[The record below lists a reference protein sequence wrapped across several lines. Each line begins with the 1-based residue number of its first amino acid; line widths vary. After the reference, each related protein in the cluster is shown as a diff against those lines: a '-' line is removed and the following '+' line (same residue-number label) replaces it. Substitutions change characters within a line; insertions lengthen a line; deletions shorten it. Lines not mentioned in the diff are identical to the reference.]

1 MDSGYSFEALL
12 SKKKYLQL
20 QGLDD
25 QELWR
30 QYLEEN
36 DDVLGYIY
44 IVHVKMLFRFGR
56 QFLQDRELLKDCIQ
70 DLFINLK
77 KTKDA
82 SVKVTSIKSYL
93 FKALYRNIQHTLKI
107 DSRFVKGEDFRLDT
121 AMADQVS
128 VEMKWAGEEESAS
141 LKNRVSEAL
150 NKLSAKQKHVIIH
163 YYYDGFTYEE
173 IAGIMGLSDKSSAR
187 KLLHRALDGLRNL
200 ILLVLSLFFFY
211 FSD

>member
-12 SKKKYLQL
+12 SRKKYLQL

-25 QELWR
+25 MELWT
-30 QYLEEN
+30 QYLDEN

-44 IVHVKMLFRFGR
+44 VVHVNMLFRFGR
-56 QFLQDRELLKDCIQ
+56 QFVQDRELLKDCIQ

-82 SVKVTSIKSYL
+82 SVEVTSIKSYL
-93 FKALYRNIQHTLKI
+93 FKALYRNIQHALNK
-107 DSRFVKGEDFRLDT
+107 DSRFVKGEDFHLDK
-121 AMADQVS
+121 AMSDQAS
-128 VEMKWAGEEESAS
+128 VEMKWAGEEETVG
-141 LKNRVSEAL
+141 LKNRVSKAL
-150 NKLSAKQKHVIIH
+150 NKLSAKQKQVIIH

-187 KLLHRALDGLRNL
+187 KLLHRALDGLRNM
-200 ILLVLSLFFFY
+200 ILFVLYLFFSY
-211 FSD
+211 FFD